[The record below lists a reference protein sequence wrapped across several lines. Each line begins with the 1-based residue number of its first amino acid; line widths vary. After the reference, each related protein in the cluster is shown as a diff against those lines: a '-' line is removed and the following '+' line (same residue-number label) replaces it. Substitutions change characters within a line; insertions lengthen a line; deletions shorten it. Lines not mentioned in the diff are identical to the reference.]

1 MGYALKSP
9 REYSILKAYIRRS
22 TFSRL
27 FGQGDPSFTLVE
39 LLVVVAIL
47 GLLAGLLIPVTQK
60 AIVAGKKGKATGYLY
75 QIGVLINSYAPENK
89 NCLPIIINYGNMTGG
104 SPASNPE
111 NYQFWQNIIRQH
123 AGISKRPFTNSNT
136 DPWLPEI
143 FYDPAVKKRNHPWGD
158 FGGNDSIMLGIGQP
172 PPKNCSDVFGHSF
185 GTPLAALG
193 KLSQKVIVAS
203 AMDQSGS
210 SWGSSWYFQGIEWA
224 NQGEAS
230 QMPKPEARHG
240 GRSLCLFADGHVEAL
255 DTKNM
260 TSTDRRKYFVLP
272 KDE

>member
-1 MGYALKSP
+1 LKT
-9 REYSILKAYIRRS
+9 YTRRS
-22 TFSRL
+22 AFSRL
-27 FGQGDPSFTLVE
+27 FGQGVPSFTLVE

-60 AIVAGKKGKATGYLY
+60 AIVAGKKSKATGYLY

-89 NCLPIIINYGNMTGG
+89 NCLPILINIGNWSGG
-104 SPASNPE
+104 SSASDPE

-123 AGISKRPFTNSNT
+123 AGISKRPVKDSNT
-136 DPWLPEI
+136 EPWLPEI
-143 FYDPAVKKRNHPWGD
+143 FYDPAAKKRPHPWGG
-158 FGGNDSIMLGIGQP
+158 FGGNDAIMLGIGTS
-172 PPKNCSDVFGHSF
+172 PKNCPVEFGHSF

-203 AMDQSGS
+203 AMDQPGS
-210 SWGSSWYFQGIEWA
+210 SWGGSWYIEGITWV
-224 NQGEAS
+224 NQGDAS
-230 QMPKPEARHG
+230 QRCKPEARHG

-260 TSTDRRKYFVLP
+260 SSADRRKYFLLP
-272 KDE
+272 QDE